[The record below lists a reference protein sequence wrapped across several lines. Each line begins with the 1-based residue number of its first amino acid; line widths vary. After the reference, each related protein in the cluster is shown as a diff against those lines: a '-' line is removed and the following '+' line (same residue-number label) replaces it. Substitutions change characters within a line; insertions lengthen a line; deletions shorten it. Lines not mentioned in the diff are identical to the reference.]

1 MKRKQ
6 TSMLS
11 PMGGDIQYIVNI
23 LNKYV
28 IYFIKRWEKGWKGR
42 KVGERERQRE
52 ERWEGRKTD
61 QGRTYLNRLL
71 LAKVRKIL
79 NTIVFK
85 FCHFNVICTSG

>member
-42 KVGERERQRE
+42 KVGERERQ
-52 ERWEGRKTD
+52 
-61 QGRTYLNRLL
+61 
-71 LAKVRKIL
+71 
-79 NTIVFK
+79 
-85 FCHFNVICTSG
+85 